1 MDGVKI
7 RLTNL
12 EDTEKLGIFLGETAT
27 PGGVICLDGGLGA
40 GKTTL
45 VQAIARGLHVPLNY
59 FVTSPSFAI
68 LHEYP
73 GRIPLYHMDFYRLQ
87 NGDDILDLGL
97 EEYFYMS
104 GLSVIE
110 WSLRATEILPKERLM
125 LLFDVDHDENRL
137 VTIMATDT
145 YQQTLTGLL
154 AEMSPSGRE

>member
-1 MDGVKI
+1 MDGITI
-7 RLTNL
+7 RLKNL
-12 EDTEKLGIFLGETAT
+12 EDTEKLGRSLGETAI

-45 VQAIARGLHVPLNY
+45 VQAIARGLHVPPNF
-59 FVTSPSFAI
+59 FVTSPSFAV

-73 GRIPLYHMDFYRLQ
+73 GRIPLYHMDFYRLH
-87 NGDDILDLGL
+87 NSDDVLDLGL

-125 LLFDVDHDENRL
+125 LLFDVDHDENRVITL
-137 VTIMATDT
+137 MATDT
-145 YQQTLTGLL
+145 YRQTLNALL
-154 AEMSPSGRE
+154 AEMFTSGIE

>member
-12 EDTEKLGIFLGETAT
+12 EDTEKLGRFLGETAT
-27 PGGVICLDGGLGA
+27 SGGVICLDGELGA

-45 VQAIARGLHVPLNY
+45 VQAIARGLQVPQEF
-59 FVTSPSFAI
+59 FVTSPSFAV

-73 GRIPLYHMDFYRLQ
+73 GRIPLYHMDFYRLR

-97 EEYFYMS
+97 DEYFCMS

-110 WSLRATEILPKERLM
+110 WSTRAMEILPKERLM
-125 LLFDVDHDENRL
+125 LFFDVDHDENRL